1 VPRTPGTELASAN
14 LTCWTNASF
23 PAPATLVLREP
34 SDARA
39 TDQAVE
45 RFYTTVDLHRERAT
59 EGWLRS
65 TLTTKETR

>member
-1 VPRTPGTELASAN
+1 VPRTPGTELASAD
-14 LTCWTNASF
+14 LTCWSNASF

-34 SDARA
+34 VGARA

-45 RFYTTVDLHRERAT
+45 RFYTTVDPHRERAT
-59 EGWLRS
+59 AGWRRS